1 MLVFRIDKMV
11 SSNKHIKVYRLM
23 HRIPIE
29 ETELVQPSAQ
39 SNELKLVLDF
49 LPGAVHL
56 MACGCLHLHT
66 NPPQIQNM
74 HAKVLTIKPFFRCS
88 SCFQFILFSQSLH
101 NWNLHPFHITG
112 VAHNPQTYCVFR
124 TYTSGLNQGL
134 HLDPMRTL
142 QVKPPEIN
150 LE

>member
-11 SSNKHIKVYRLM
+11 SSNKHIKVYRLV

-39 SNELKLVLDF
+39 SDELKLVLDF

-66 NPPQIQNM
+66 NPPQIQNT
-74 HAKVLTIKPFFRCS
+74 HAKVLTIKPFFGVAAVFS
-88 SCFQFILFSQSLH
+88 LSCFPKVFISG
-101 NWNLHPFHITG
+101 I
-112 VAHNPQTYCVFR
+112 
-124 TYTSGLNQGL
+124 YT
-134 HLDPMRTL
+134 RF
-142 QVKPPEIN
+142 I
-150 LE
+150 